1 MLMKAF
7 KKEIKKILPA
17 YKHAK
22 TSYSQEGEDMIV
34 NRFFEHKDKG
44 VYVDVGAHHP
54 FRFSNTAFFYKKGWT
69 GINIDPLP
77 SAAPLFKKYRKRDI
91 NIQKG
96 VSLEE
101 KKLTYYSFNEPA
113 YNTFDK
119 TKADEYVNAKLVSPN
134 VQEIQ
139 IDTVPLKAILNEHL
153 APGTTIDFLSIDTEG
168 LEMEVLRSNDWEK
181 YQPTI
186 IILESHF
193 IEVEKFFN
201 SELHLFMKGLGYT
214 VVAKS
219 YYSYFYKK
227 ATYDLKNALDQSSM

>member
-1 MLMKAF
+1 MLSKALR
-7 KKEIKKILPA
+7 KEIKKILPA

-22 TSYSQEGEDMIV
+22 TSYSQEGEDMII
-34 NRFFEHKDKG
+34 NRFFEHKEKG

-96 VSLEE
+96 VSLEA
-101 KKLTYYSFNEPA
+101 KRLTYYSFNEPA
-113 YNTFDK
+113 YNTFDE
-119 TKADEYVNAKLVSPN
+119 TKAKEYVEAKLVKPD
-134 VQEIQ
+134 VKKIQ
-139 IDTVPLKAILNEHL
+139 IETVPLSSILDEHIP
-153 APGTTIDFLSIDTEG
+153 AGTTIDFLSIDTEG
-168 LEMEVLRSNDWEK
+168 LEMEVLKSNNWEK

-201 SELHLFMKGLGYT
+201 SELHLFMKDLGYT

-227 ATYDLKNALDQSSM
+227 TSYDLKNALDQSAH